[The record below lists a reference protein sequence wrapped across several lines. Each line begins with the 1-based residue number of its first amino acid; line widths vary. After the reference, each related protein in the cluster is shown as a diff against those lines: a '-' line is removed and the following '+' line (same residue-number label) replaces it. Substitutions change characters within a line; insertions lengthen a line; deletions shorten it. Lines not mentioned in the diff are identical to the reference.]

1 MWGAKAVPRRSEEWK
16 GLEKLFKKRVGIL
29 AVMQWVKNLQW
40 LQLLGRCGYNSWSGA
55 VSRLKGSGIAAAVV
69 A

>member
-29 AVMQWVKNLQW
+29 AVMQWVKNLQCSSCW
-40 LQLLGRCGYNSWSGA
+40 GGVGTIPGL
-55 VSRLKGSGIAAAVV
+55 VP
-69 A
+69 